1 MRISY
6 RKALNSG
13 KRNRVS
19 RVVATFFD
27 LCNQIWSGSP
37 ATESMSSGLDGAVDS
52 TDAHSH
58 NFDRVW
64 KIQHFNPDHQ
74 PCKQLVTMIG
84 QTNLIRMKI
93 LKAI

>member
-37 ATESMSSGLDGAVDS
+37 ATESMGKGFDDAFDS
-52 TDAHSH
+52 TEAQSHSFESS
-58 NFDRVW
+58 NEN
-64 KIQHFNPDHQ
+64 ISI
-74 PCKQLVTMIG
+74 MII
-84 QTNLIRMKI
+84 NLASN
-93 LKAI
+93 L